1 MNDVIIDCFVLILY
15 SPHQAHIPEV
25 YAIYVGA
32 KRVRQLRR
40 MRKGRLGCAQR
51 MRDRCPQSLTIL
63 IDASN
68 SHSRAHI

>member
-40 MRKGRLGCAQR
+40 ML
-51 MRDRCPQSLTIL
+51 
-63 IDASN
+63 
-68 SHSRAHI
+68 